1 MNYMMGGI
9 FMIEKIYEFQVLN
22 AIKDG
27 KVIYAIDFFEKRIVN
42 LNIQE
47 ISKVFDYIRQ
57 AEESSKSVEFYYIE
71 EQRDE

>member
-1 MNYMMGGI
+1 MTGGI
-9 FMIEKIYEFQVLN
+9 LMIEKIYEFQVLN

-27 KVIYAIDFFEKRIVN
+27 KVIYAIDFFKKRIVN

>member
-1 MNYMMGGI
+1 
-9 FMIEKIYEFQVLN
+9 MIEKIYEFQVLN

-27 KVIYAIDFFEKRIVN
+27 RVIYAIDFFEKRIVN

-57 AEESSKSVEFYYIE
+57 AEESSGSVEFYYIE
-71 EQRDE
+71 DQCDE

>member
-1 MNYMMGGI
+1 MTGGI
-9 FMIEKIYEFQVLN
+9 LMIEKIYEFQVLN

-47 ISKVFDYIRQ
+47 VSKVFDYIRQ

>member
-1 MNYMMGGI
+1 
-9 FMIEKIYEFQVLN
+9 MIEKIYEFQVLN

-27 KVIYAIDFFEKRIVN
+27 KVVYAIDFFKKIIVN

>member
-1 MNYMMGGI
+1 
-9 FMIEKIYEFQVLN
+9 MIKKIYEFQVLD

-57 AEESSKSVEFYYIE
+57 AEESSGSVEFYYIE
-71 EQRDE
+71 EQCDE

>member
-1 MNYMMGGI
+1 
-9 FMIEKIYEFQVLN
+9 MIEKIYEFQVLN

-27 KVIYAIDFFEKRIVN
+27 KVIYAIDFFKKRIVN

-57 AEESSKSVEFYYIE
+57 AEESSGSVEFYYIE
-71 EQRDE
+71 EQCDE

>member
-1 MNYMMGGI
+1 
-9 FMIEKIYEFQVLN
+9 MIEKIYEFQVLN

-57 AEESSKSVEFYYIE
+57 AEESSESVEFYYIADE
-71 EQRDE
+71 EQCDE

>member
-1 MNYMMGGI
+1 
-9 FMIEKIYEFQVLN
+9 MIKKIYEFQVLN

-47 ISKVFDYIRQ
+47 ISKVFDYIRR
-57 AEESSKSVEFYYIE
+57 AEESSGSVEFYYIDEQIE
-71 EQRDE
+71 EQCDE

>member
-1 MNYMMGGI
+1 
-9 FMIEKIYEFQVLN
+9 MIEKIYEFQVLN

-71 EQRDE
+71 EPCDE

>member
-1 MNYMMGGI
+1 
-9 FMIEKIYEFQVLN
+9 MIEKIYEFQVLN

-57 AEESSKSVEFYYIE
+57 AEESSGSVEFYYIE
-71 EQRDE
+71 EKCDE

>member
-1 MNYMMGGI
+1 
-9 FMIEKIYEFQVLN
+9 MIEKIYEFQVLN

-27 KVIYAIDFFEKRIVN
+27 KVIYAIDFLKKRIVN

-47 ISKVFDYIRQ
+47 VSKVFDYIRQ
-57 AEESSKSVEFYYIE
+57 AEESSESVEFYYIE

>member
-1 MNYMMGGI
+1 
-9 FMIEKIYEFQVLN
+9 MIKKIYEFQVLD
-22 AIKDG
+22 AIKEG
-27 KVIYAIDFFEKRIVN
+27 KGIYAIDFFEKRIVN

>member
-1 MNYMMGGI
+1 
-9 FMIEKIYEFQVLN
+9 MIKKIYEFQVLD

-47 ISKVFDYIRQ
+47 VSKVFDYIRQ
-57 AEESSKSVEFYYIE
+57 AEESSESVEFYYIE
-71 EQRDE
+71 EKCDE

>member
-1 MNYMMGGI
+1 
-9 FMIEKIYEFQVLN
+9 MIEKIYEFQVLN

-27 KVIYAIDFFEKRIVN
+27 KVIYAIDFFKKRIVN

-47 ISKVFDYIRQ
+47 VSTVFDYIRQ
-57 AEESSKSVEFYYIE
+57 AEESNKSVEFYYIE

>member
-1 MNYMMGGI
+1 
-9 FMIEKIYEFQVLN
+9 MIEKIYEFQVLN

-27 KVIYAIDFFEKRIVN
+27 KVIYGIDFFEKRIVN

-57 AEESSKSVEFYYIE
+57 AEESSGSVEFYYIE
-71 EQRDE
+71 EKCDE

>member
-1 MNYMMGGI
+1 MTGGI
-9 FMIEKIYEFQVLN
+9 LMIEKIYEFQVLN

-71 EQRDE
+71 EKCDE

>member
-1 MNYMMGGI
+1 
-9 FMIEKIYEFQVLN
+9 MIEKIYEFQVLN

-57 AEESSKSVEFYYIE
+57 INCICTSVWNMSC
-71 EQRDE
+71 

>member
-1 MNYMMGGI
+1 
-9 FMIEKIYEFQVLN
+9 MIEKIYEFQVLN

-71 EQRDE
+71 EKCDE

>member
-1 MNYMMGGI
+1 
-9 FMIEKIYEFQVLN
+9 MIEKIYEFQVLN
-22 AIKDG
+22 EIKDG

-71 EQRDE
+71 EKCDE